1 MATHDYV
8 IDNSTGANVRA
19 DINSVLQAILTNNSS
34 SSAPST
40 TAAYMWWADTT
51 SGTLKIRNSSDNA
64 WVELLQLDGTLTL
77 EDGSASS
84 PALGFRDDLNTG
96 IFSSAAD
103 NFDIST
109 GGSVRVNVS
118 STGLSVTGAITA
130 SGNITTSD
138 KLVHNGDTNTVVR
151 FPANDTI
158 ALETAGNESFRV
170 DSSHRILVNTTA
182 QRIISG
188 GSARLHIENN
198 STELLSICRNSSDN
212 GTALFAIGKT
222 RGGSIVQDD
231 DVLGTISFAGDDGND
246 LNHSGAEIRAA
257 VDGTPGSND
266 MPGRLE
272 FRTTADGSSQSST
285 RMTVDSSGRVLIGKT
300 STSQTHT
307 LQVQS
312 DSQAQAIAIYGRSSD
327 DIGEIAYWENDGT
340 TKLGELQYRQDHIA
354 LRHRVGHIEFATTY
368 SGNSVS
374 ERMRLI
380 NDQLCIGMTSGSGL
394 GSSRRLQIRG
404 TLHSNNGINILA
416 THNDDNPAVID
427 IGKSRSSSNA
437 ILGNNDDVGQ
447 INFYGND
454 GSGFHSMARILC
466 SCSGNDTSD
475 NDLPS
480 VLKFFTLTDNSTTL
494 QQRML
499 IDQNG
504 ITTLDQANSSQSSE
518 CLKLRRVNAA
528 TNVQNT
534 MIVFECG
541 NQGRGAIVS
550 SSSDGSSPQFSS
562 GSDYRMKENIRD
574 YTQGYDTI
582 KAIPVKIFDML
593 TDGAKDIK
601 GWIAHEVQPY
611 IPEAVLGNKDA
622 VVTQAMVDSG
632 EREAS
637 ELGNDIMQNLAMGA
651 FMPDVVS
658 ALQTAIA
665 KIEVLETKVAAL
677 EAG

>member
-1 MATHDYV
+1 
-8 IDNSTGANVRA
+8 
-19 DINSVLQAILTNNSS
+19 
-34 SSAPST
+34 
-40 TAAYMWWADTT
+40 
-51 SGTLKIRNSSDNA
+51 NSSDNA

-466 SCSGNDTSD
+466 SCSGNDTSND
-475 NDLPS
+475 DLPS

>member
-466 SCSGNDTSD
+466 SCSGNDTSND
-475 NDLPS
+475 DLPS